1 MGWFF
6 GVKLHLVINDC
17 GELLA
22 VRVTPGNVDD
32 RKPVPALVKRLW
44 GKLFGD
50 KGYISKALNDQL
62 RAQGVEL
69 IHGSKPT

>member
-6 GVKLHLVINDC
+6 DFKLHFVINDR

-32 RKPVPALVKRLW
+32 RKPVVALVKRLF

-50 KGYISKALNDQL
+50 KGYLPKPLQ
-62 RAQGVEL
+62 AQVQHEE
-69 IHGSKPT
+69 PVDAPQ